1 MAAPTRMRRWAAAA
15 GVALLCAATAA
26 AASAP
31 LTVHT
36 EGLSIGLTTTP
47 SPPVRGEGTAFE
59 ISVADAAGAP
69 QAGARISL
77 ELIMP
82 AHAMKENRPRVHERG
97 AGRYVAAGAFGMGG
111 EWIAAVEVVLP
122 DGRRARAEFPLR
134 VR

>member
-1 MAAPTRMRRWAAAA
+1 MSAPIGMRRWAAAA
-15 GVALLCAATAA
+15 AFAVLCAATGAA
-26 AASAP
+26 A
-31 LTVHT
+31 
-36 EGLSIGLTTTP
+36 EGLSIGLTTAP

-69 QAGARISL
+69 QAGARVSL
-77 ELIMP
+77 DLIMP

-97 AGRYVAAGAFGMGG
+97 AGRYVAAGTFSMGG

>member
-1 MAAPTRMRRWAAAA
+1 MSAPIGMRRWAAAA
-15 GVALLCAATAA
+15 AFAVLCAATGAA
-26 AASAP
+26 A
-31 LTVHT
+31 
-36 EGLSIGLTTTP
+36 EGLSIGLTTAP

-69 QAGARISL
+69 QAGARVSL
-77 ELIMP
+77 DLIMP
-82 AHAMKENRPRVHERG
+82 AHAMKENRPRVHERS

-111 EWIAAVEVVLP
+111 EWVAAVEVILP